1 MPKSWER
8 NTTDEKVE
16 SLHERLV
23 RLDHAVNELALSR
36 ERAVLEIADLRQQV
50 EDLKRK
56 QRMPLPTKDQ

>member
-8 NTTDEKVE
+8 NTTEEKVE

-23 RLDHAVNELALSR
+23 RLDDAVNELALSR

-56 QRMPLPTKDQ
+56 QRTP

>member
-8 NTTDEKVE
+8 NTTEEKVE
-16 SLHERLV
+16 SLHRELV